1 MFIFNNYI
9 NLPESVRGGSIA
21 VGNFDGVHL
30 GHCAVIG
37 EAGRIAKDQSI
48 PWAVLSFEPHPR
60 SLFNPTGEQF
70 RLTPYRSKVRHIE
83 ELGVENLI
91 VMKFDKKFASLS
103 AEDFVLKVLVEGL
116 GARHVVSGYDF
127 VFGNKRAGNCE
138 LLLQKGKEQG
148 FDFTCVSAVDNGD
161 VVYSSTGIRNHL
173 RSGNPLAATQLLGRP
188 YQIEGKVEHG
198 DERGRTIGFPTA
210 NIFLGEHLRP
220 ARGVY
225 AIRAGIDKGA
235 ETHWLDG
242 IANYG
247 SRPTFDKKDT
257 FLEAHLFDFDGELYG
272 DYLRVALIDFL
283 REEKKFDGLD
293 QLKAQIIIDCKKA
306 RQILNEH

>member
-48 PWAVLSFEPHPR
+48 PWAVLSFEPHPC
-60 SLFNPTGEQF
+60 SLFSPTGEQF

-103 AEDFVLKVLVEGL
+103 AEDFVLRVLVEGL

-148 FDFTCVSAVDNGD
+148 FDFTCVSAVDNGE

-235 ETHWLDG
+235 ETHWLNG

-257 FLEAHLFDFDGELYG
+257 ILEAHLFDFDGELYG